1 MNQNQFESALQEL
14 KAGKEDIRPSD
25 VVVYSEPLRSVLNS
39 ALRLGRISLTDL
51 ARQLELKREQAKQI
65 ADLLVTRNLFHV
77 STFSPENE
85 IFYETRMSSMTRPLG
100 RPRPDIWKKID
111 D

>member
-1 MNQNQFESALQEL
+1 M
-14 KAGKEDIRPSD
+14 
-25 VVVYSEPLRSVLNS
+25 VYSEPLRSALN
-39 ALRLGRISLTDL
+39 AAVRLGRISLTDL
-51 ARQLELKREQAKQI
+51 ARQLELKREDAQQI

-77 STFSPENE
+77 SAFSHDKE

>member
-1 MNQNQFESALQEL
+1 MNQDQFERTFQEL

-25 VVVYSEPLRSVLNS
+25 VVVYSEPLRSALNS

-51 ARQLELKREQAKQI
+51 ARQLELQRDQAKQI
-65 ADLLVTRNLFHV
+65 ADLLVARNLFRL
-77 STFSPENE
+77 SMLSNE
-85 IFYETRMSSMTRPLG
+85 TETYYESRLSSMTRPLS
-100 RPRPDIWKKID
+100 RPPSEFLKKID